1 MREDY
6 LMHIGRS
13 IDDVPPPPGPGSGR
27 YPKGSGKN
35 PYQHAVEFIDQLTAL
50 KNEGKSYQEIAEI
63 LGVKDKYGHFSA
75 NTVKSKESNEKARIK
90 RDQKTRAWELYN
102 DPKDPKG
109 TTEIGKILGI
119 PEPTVRGWIKKYG
132 TERKKSAAE
141 TAETL
146 KKIVDEKRYVDVS
159 SGAEGYLGVTS
170 TRFKNARDLLLEDG
184 YHEYTLK
191 VKQLQ
196 SGHNTTFTTMCPPD
210 VTFGEASAN
219 KHNIKPIYND
229 SRVLNEDG
237 MVVDT
242 GIYKERIHS
251 VSSDRV
257 QIKYNEE
264 GGVYKDGLIELRPG
278 VKDIS
283 IGAHRYAQVRIPVDD
298 THYIKG
304 MAIYSDDL
312 PKGVDIRFNTNKHLG
327 KPMIDGDKG
336 VLKPMKLNDKGEVD
350 WENPFGASVTQLQ
363 YKDKDGKTAYSA
375 CNIVHME
382 GEWQHW
388 ANTISSQVGSK
399 QPVKMVKNQLDLDLN
414 SRKLEFETIKN
425 LTNPTIKKKL
435 LIEFGDECDA
445 AATELKGAPFKGQQY
460 HVFIPCPELP
470 DGEVYAPNYKDGTK
484 VAVIRNPHE
493 GTFQIPILTVRNTG
507 SPAEKLI
514 GKNAPDAIC
523 INHNAAQQL
532 SGADY
537 DGDCGPVIPLSNVAR
552 ISARKPIKELI
563 DFDPSEAYPGYEG
576 MKVMTEKNKGI
587 EMGKISNLL
596 TDMQQQAATIDE
608 VIRATKHAMVVIDAV
623 KHELDWQ
630 KSFKDNRIAELK
642 QKYQNGG
649 GAATIIS
656 KAGADTRIP
665 ERDDWTP
672 SHLSIDS
679 EGRKLTDRLET
690 GATYTEVK
698 LKGTKVVNEAT
709 GRMKTVYPAGDNSG
723 WIGTYED
730 KNGLYYISK
739 DSATGKKIRKYVN
752 EDDYTNKREI
762 KKMDVVP
769 AMSTVQDAYELTS
782 GGRERSYKHEIIYA
796 DYANECKALGNL
808 ARKEWL
814 SIDEGKKDPE
824 AAAKYA
830 DEVSSLK
837 SKLERA
843 KMHRPQERQ
852 AQLLATRKMT
862 QLKEANPDMSKDQI
876 KKYEN
881 ITMNRARN
889 VLGLKRS
896 ETLVQITDKEWEAI
910 QNKAVSP
917 TVLKSILNYT
927 DSDKLKERAMPRQQ
941 KELSPAMKALA
952 KNMANSDYTN
962 AEIAERLGCSPST
975 VSRILRGES

>member
-1 MREDY
+1 MHDDY
-6 LMHIGRS
+6 LMHYGRS
-13 IDDVPPPPGPGSGR
+13 IEDVPPPPGRGSGR
-27 YPKGSGKN
+27 YPKGSGDN

-50 KNEGKSYQEIAEI
+50 KNEGKSYQQIAEI
-63 LGVKDKYGHFSA
+63 LGIKDKYGHFSA
-75 NTVKSKESNEKARIK
+75 NTVKSKESNEKNRIK
-90 RDQKTRAWELYN
+90 RDKQVRAWVLYT

-109 TTEIGKILGI
+109 TTEIGRILGI
-119 PEPTVRGWIKKYG
+119 PEGTVRTWIKNHDVV
-132 TERKKSAAE
+132 RKKSAVD
-141 TAETL
+141 TADAL

-159 SGAEGYLGVTS
+159 DGAEGYLGVTK
-170 TRFKNARDLLLEDG
+170 TRFKNARDLLLEEG

-191 VKQLQ
+191 VNQLQ
-196 SGHNTTFTTMCPPD
+196 SSHQTTFTTMCPPD

-219 KHNIKPIYND
+219 KNHIKPIYDD

-242 GIYKERIHS
+242 GVYKDRIHS

-257 QIKYNEE
+257 QIRYNEE

-312 PKGVDIRFNTNKHLG
+312 PKGVDIRFNTNKHVG

-336 VLKPMKLNDKGEVD
+336 VLKPMKLNDKGEID

-399 QPVKMVKNQLDLDLN
+399 QPVSMVKNQLDLDLN

-435 LIEFGDECDA
+435 LIEFGDECDS

-493 GTFQIPILTVRNTG
+493 GTFQIPILTVKNTG

-532 SGADY
+532 SGADF
-537 DGDCGPVIPLSNVAR
+537 DGDSGPVIPLSNVAR

-576 MKVMTEKNKGI
+576 MKVMKEKNKGR
-587 EMGKISNLL
+587 EMGEISNLL
-596 TDMQQQAATIDE
+596 TDMQQQGASIDE
-608 VIRATKHAMVVIDAV
+608 VIRATKHSMVVIDAV
-623 KHELDWQ
+623 KHELDWK

-642 QKYQNGG
+642 EKYQDGG

-656 KAGADTRIP
+656 RAKADTRIP
-665 ERDDWTP
+665 ERDEWTP

-679 EGRKLTDRLET
+679 EGRKVTDRLET

-698 LKGTKVVNEAT
+698 LKGTKVLNEAT
-709 GRMKTVYPAGDNSG
+709 GRMKTVYPAGDTGG
-723 WIGTYED
+723 WIGTYQD

-739 DSATGKKIRKYVN
+739 DKDTGKKVRKYVT
-752 EDDYTNKREI
+752 EDDYTNKREVP
-762 KKMDVVP
+762 KTMTVP
-769 AMSTVQDAYELTS
+769 AMTTVQDAYELTS
-782 GGRERSYKHEIIYA
+782 GGKERSYKHEIIYA
-796 DYANECKALGNL
+796 DYANACKALGNL

-814 SIDEGKKDPE
+814 SVDEGRKDPE
-824 AAAKYA
+824 AAVKYA

-852 AQLLATRKMT
+852 AQLLARRKMD
-862 QLKEANPDMSKDQI
+862 QLKEANPDMTKDQI

-881 ITMNRARN
+881 ITMNRART

-896 ETLVQITDKEWEAI
+896 ETLVQISDKEWEAI

-927 DSDKLKERAMPRQQ
+927 DSDKLKERAMPRKQ
-941 KELSPAMKALA
+941 KGLSPTMIALA

-975 VSRILRGES
+975 VSRALNGE

>member
-1 MREDY
+1 MRDDF

-13 IDDVPPPPGPGSGR
+13 IDDVPPPPGRGSGR
-27 YPKGSGKN
+27 YPKGSGDN

-75 NTVKSKESNEKARIK
+75 NTVKSKESNEKNRIK
-90 RDQKTRAWELYN
+90 RDQKARAWELYT
-102 DPKDPKG
+102 DPNDPKG
-109 TTEIGKILGI
+109 TTEIARILGK
-119 PEPTVRGWIKKYG
+119 PEG
-132 TERKKSAAE
+132 TIRTWVKTYNVARKKSAAE
-141 TAETL
+141 TAEAL

-159 SGAEGYLGVTS
+159 DGAEGYLGVTK
-170 TRFKNARDLLLEDG
+170 TRFKNARDLLLEEG

-210 VTFGEASAN
+210 VTFGEASVN
-219 KHNIKPIYND
+219 KANIKPVYDN
-229 SRVLNEDG
+229 SRVINDDG
-237 MVVDT
+237 MLVDT
-242 GIYKERIHS
+242 GIYKERVHS

-257 QIKYNEE
+257 QIRYNEE

-283 IGAHRYAQVRIPVDD
+283 IGSHRYAQVRIPVDD

-312 PKGVDIRFNTNKHLG
+312 PKGVDIRFNTNKHVG
-327 KPMIDGDKG
+327 TPMIDANKG

-363 YKDKDGKTAYSA
+363 YQDKDGKTAYSA

-382 GEWQHW
+382 GDWQHW
-388 ANTISSQVGSK
+388 SNSISSQVGSK
-399 QPVKMVKNQLDLDLN
+399 QPVSMIKNQLDLDLN
-414 SRKLEFETIKN
+414 SRKLELETIKN

-435 LIEFGDECDA
+435 LIEYGDECDA
-445 AATELKGAPFKGQQY
+445 AAVELKGAPFKGQQY

-470 DGEVYAPNYKDGTK
+470 DGEVYAPNYADGTK

-493 GTFQIPILTVRNTG
+493 GTFQIPILTVKNTG

-532 SGADY
+532 SGADF
-537 DGDCGPVIPLSNVAR
+537 DGDAGPVIPLSNVAR
-552 ISARKPIKELI
+552 ISSMKPIKELI
-563 DFDPSEAYPGYEG
+563 EFEPSEAYPGYEG
-576 MKVMTEKNKGI
+576 MKPMLEKNKGR
-587 EMGKISNLL
+587 EMGQISNLL
-596 TDMQQQAATIDE
+596 TDMQLQGATTEEI
-608 VIRATKHAMVVIDAV
+608 VRATKHAMVVIDAP
-623 KHELDWQ
+623 KHELDWK

-642 QKYQNGG
+642 DKYQDGG

-665 ERDDWTP
+665 QRDDWTP
-672 SHLSIDS
+672 SNLSIDS
-679 EGRKLTDRLET
+679 EGRKLTERLET

-698 LKGTKVVNEAT
+698 LKGTKVLNEET
-709 GRMKTVYPAGDNSG
+709 GRMKTVYPAGDTSG

-730 KNGLYYISK
+730 KKGLYYVTK
-739 DSATGKKIRKYVN
+739 DSETGKKIRNYVS
-752 EDDYTNKREI
+752 EEDYTNRREVP
-762 KKMDVVP
+762 KMDVVP

-782 GGRERSYKHEIIYA
+782 GGREKSYKHEIIYA
-796 DYANECKALGNL
+796 NYANECKALGNL

-814 SIDEGKKDPE
+814 SIDEGRKDPE

-830 DEVSSLK
+830 DEVSSLQA
-837 SKLERA
+837 KLERA

-862 QLKEANPDMSKDQI
+862 QLKEANPDLSKEQI

-881 ITMNRARN
+881 IMMNRARH

-896 ETLVQITDKEWEAI
+896 ETLVQISDREWEAI
-910 QNKAVSP
+910 QSKAVSP
-917 TVLKSILNYT
+917 TVLKNILKFT

-941 KELSPAMKALA
+941 REISATMKALA
-952 KNMANSDYTN
+952 KNMAKSDYTN

-975 VSRILRGES
+975 VSKILSGKV